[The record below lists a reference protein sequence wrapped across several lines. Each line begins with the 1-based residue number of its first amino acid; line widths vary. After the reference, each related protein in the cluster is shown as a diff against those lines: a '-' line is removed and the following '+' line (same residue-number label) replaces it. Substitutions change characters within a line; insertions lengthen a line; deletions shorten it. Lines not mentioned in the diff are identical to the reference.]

1 MNDSMFEDE
10 ASERLFGIIQMLQR
24 SALMNMGGIA
34 DAEGMIHFDLGEA
47 KAAIDLLDALQE
59 KTTGNLS
66 ETETALFRGII
77 SEVKMNF
84 IRAPK
89 DQENVEAEMERQAE
103 LQRTFTDPANAPAET
118 LVNDSADEQE

>member
-10 ASERLFGIIQMLQR
+10 ASEKLFGIIQMLQR
-24 SALMNMGGIA
+24 SALMNMGGIS

-66 ETETALFRGII
+66 ETEAALFRGII

-89 DQENVEAEMERQAE
+89 DQADVEAEMERQAE
-103 LQRTFTDPANAPAET
+103 LQRTFTDPANAQAET

>member
-103 LQRTFTDPANAPAET
+103 LQRTRRQTAEFGGLT
-118 LVNDSADEQE
+118 GIRP

>member
-10 ASERLFGIIQMLQR
+10 ASEKLFGIIQMLQR

-59 KTTGNLS
+59 KTKGNLS
-66 ETETALFRGII
+66 DTETALFRGII

-89 DQENVEAEMERQAE
+89 DQANVEAEMERQAE
-103 LQRTFTDPANAPAET
+103 LQQTFTNPANAPAET